1 MSCICT
7 TIWRRPPCCDSV
19 VQPWAVLITLY
30 LFNNL
35 TWLFDTCTK
44 LTHAHTCVYC
54 LMSSIKFLQD
64 TLAPCQWNGPI
75 VDNSACNDFQF
86 VWREQAGVFPS
97 LHSFKQSSYW
107 FLHSLCDFILH
118 RSHTNTQ
125 GEEGDGSKVKGPPGP
140 QGDRV
145 STCMFF
151 LFLVFLKTDNLVCL
165 INFHMNSGS
174 SRSPRT
180 KGRARWSWTHC
191 KSNNQL
197 LLTPWLMFHSLSCRI
212 YFFRDSR
219 VLMET
224 EVKQVPL
231 GFL

>member
-1 MSCICT
+1 MICICM

-44 LTHAHTCVYC
+44 LTHAHTYVYC
-54 LMSSIKFLQD
+54 SMSPIRFLEE

-75 VDNSACNDFQF
+75 VDNSACNDFPF
-86 VWREQAGVFPS
+86 VWREQAECFHHCTLLNKAAIDFRHTVWFHTTLFTHKHTGWRGRWQQGQRSSRPSRWQSEYMHILSFPCVF
-97 LHSFKQSSYW
+97 KNWQS
-107 FLHSLCDFILH
+107 C
-118 RSHTNTQ
+118 
-125 GEEGDGSKVKGPPGP
+125 
-140 QGDRV
+140 
-145 STCMFF
+145 
-151 LFLVFLKTDNLVCL
+151 LF
-165 INFHMNSGS
+165 INFHMHSGS

-180 KGRARWSWTHC
+180 KGRVRWSWTHC

-197 LLTPWLMFHSLSCRI
+197 VLTPWLMFHSLSCRI

-219 VLMET
+219 VLTET